1 MTIAASFDPLTATFA
16 HATLAASRYKLRFKR
31 VFAQPKERSVKS
43 RRIQPSM
50 FAQHTLVLPGC
61 WAALGSL
68 YLSLPR
74 RNSQIEGTDRHATEG
89 GM

>member
-1 MTIAASFDPLTATFA
+1 
-16 HATLAASRYKLRFKR
+16 
-31 VFAQPKERSVKS
+31 
-43 RRIQPSM
+43 M